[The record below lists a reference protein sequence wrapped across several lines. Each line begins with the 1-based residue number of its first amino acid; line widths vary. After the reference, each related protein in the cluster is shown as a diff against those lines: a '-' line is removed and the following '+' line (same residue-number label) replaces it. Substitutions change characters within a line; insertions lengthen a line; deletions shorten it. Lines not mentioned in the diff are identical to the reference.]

1 MRFREFLIEYSRAKT
16 AEMVG
21 DKLILALMN
30 DDTMIFSDDLLTS
43 IRSDGRIIRYRMASG
58 IKLEDMPGYSP
69 EQQEEKINHILAE
82 MEHYDPTPNKEY
94 MPWIARMY
102 AKGDLSME
110 DINRNDWLGLFD
122 RAKKR
127 RMLKP
132 EHNDINSFKT
142 YRDFEDTM
150 ESVYD
155 NLEDDVA
162 QSTDKGQ
169 AKKVYEDGNVTVIVP
184 QDEAAACR
192 YGRGTRWC
200 TASTRG
206 QNYFDMYNK
215 QGRMYILLPKNP
227 EHEGEK
233 YQLHF
238 QSDQYMNEDDDQV
251 NLVNLISE
259 RFPNLLEFF
268 LAMPDSGLKNDL
280 RFTDPE
286 VIQNI
291 LDKIREVGNDWISEK
306 VSDAEYEDYDYYKE
320 MSKQYPDEEGEE
332 GAIDWD
338 AVHKAGDDYL
348 QYNDYLKELVDGL
361 TTVLDTSV
369 DDIKEY
375 VNDMGSSNEMFEIR
389 NIPHIIEDIALT
401 NHYGYK
407 RNTMFTE
414 FFKHLDVVRNGDD
427 WQARAI

>member
-21 DKLILALMN
+21 DKLIKALAQDRQPPANLKEIQGKAAMGP
-30 DDTMIFSDDLLTS
+30 SW
-43 IRSDGRIIRYRMASG
+43 Y
-58 IKLEDMPGYSP
+58 
-69 EQQEEKINHILAE
+69 
-82 MEHYDPTPNKEY
+82 EHYPESMKSWTEAILGAIEDKDPTPNKAY
-94 MPWIARMY
+94 TPWLARMY
-102 AKGDLSME
+102 AKGDLKLE
-110 DINRNDWLGLFD
+110 DMNRRGFLGLYD
-122 RAKKR
+122 IAKR
-127 RMLKP
+127 RRILRP

-142 YRDFEDTM
+142 YREFENAMLSDNYDLDTI
-150 ESVYD
+150 D
-155 NLEDDVA
+155 NKPTKQEE
-162 QSTDKGQ
+162 KGQ
-169 AKKVYEDGNVTVIVP
+169 AKKVYEDSDVVVIVP
-184 QDEAAACR
+184 EDEAAACR

-206 QNYFDMYNK
+206 QNYFDHYNR

-238 QSDQYMNEDDDQV
+238 QSQQYMNEDDDQV
-251 NLVNLISE
+251 NLVNLISK

-286 VIQNI
+286 VIQTV

-320 MSKQYPDEEGEE
+320 MAERYPDPDEEGSV
-332 GAIDWD
+332 DWD
-338 AVHKAGDDYL
+338 AVHKAGDEYL

-361 TTVLDTSV
+361 TTVLETSV

-375 VNDMGSSNEMFEIR
+375 VNDEVNGDDSFEIR

-414 FFKHLDVVRNGDD
+414 FFKHLDVIRKGDE

>member
-21 DKLILALMN
+21 DKLILALGN
-30 DDTMIFSDDLLTS
+30 ERRPPVNLTS
-43 IRSDGRIIRYRMASG
+43 IRDSIKMGPSWWNADPDRMKIWTDAILG
-58 IKLEDMPGYSP
+58 AIED
-69 EQQEEKINHILAE
+69 K
-82 MEHYDPTPNKEY
+82 DPTPNKAY
-94 MPWIARMY
+94 TPWLARMY
-102 AKGDLSME
+102 AKGGLKLE
-110 DINRNDWLGLFD
+110 DINRNDLLGLYD
-122 RAKKR
+122 IAKKR

-142 YRDFEDTM
+142 YKDFEDM
-150 ESVYD
+150 LLIGGHY
-155 NLEDDVA
+155 NLDDI
-162 QSTDKGQ
+162 QNSNKKEEKGQ
-169 AKKVYEDGNVTVIVP
+169 ASKVYEDSDVVVIVP

-206 QNYFDMYNK
+206 QNYFDHYNR

-238 QSDQYMNEDDDQV
+238 QSQQYMNEDDDQV
-251 NLVNLISE
+251 NLVNLISK

-268 LAMPDSGLKNDL
+268 LAIPNSGLKGDL

-286 VIQNI
+286 VIQDV

-306 VSDAEYEDYDYYKE
+306 VNDAEADDYDYYHE
-320 MSKQYPDEEGEE
+320 MAERYPDPDEEGSV
-332 GAIDWD
+332 DWD

-361 TTVLDTSV
+361 TTVLETSV

-375 VNDMGSSNEMFEIR
+375 VNDEPFAGLDSFEIR
-389 NIPHIIEDIALT
+389 NIPNIIEEIALYS
-401 NHYGYK
+401 HYGYK
-407 RNTMFTE
+407 KNTMFTE
-414 FFKHLDVVRNGDD
+414 FFKHLDVVRKGDE

>member
-21 DKLILALMN
+21 DKLIKALAQDRQPPANLKEIQGKAAMGP
-30 DDTMIFSDDLLTS
+30 SW
-43 IRSDGRIIRYRMASG
+43 Y
-58 IKLEDMPGYSP
+58 EHYP
-69 EQQEEKINHILAE
+69 ESMKSWTEAILGAIEEK
-82 MEHYDPTPNKEY
+82 DPTPNKAY
-94 MPWIARMY
+94 TPWLARMY
-102 AKGDLSME
+102 AKGDLKLE
-110 DINRNDWLGLFD
+110 DMNRRGFLGLYD
-122 RAKKR
+122 IAKR
-127 RMLKP
+127 RRILRP

-142 YRDFEDTM
+142 YREFENAMLSDNYDLDTI
-150 ESVYD
+150 D
-155 NLEDDVA
+155 NKPAKQE
-162 QSTDKGQ
+162 DKGQ
-169 AKKVYEDGNVTVIVP
+169 AKKVYEDSDVVVIVP
-184 QDEAAACR
+184 EDEAAACR

-206 QNYFDMYNK
+206 QNYFDHYNR

>member
-21 DKLILALMN
+21 DKLIKALAQDRQPPANLKEIQGKAAMGP
-30 DDTMIFSDDLLTS
+30 SW
-43 IRSDGRIIRYRMASG
+43 Y
-58 IKLEDMPGYSP
+58 EHYP
-69 EQQEEKINHILAE
+69 ESMKSWTEAILGAIEEK
-82 MEHYDPTPNKEY
+82 DPTPNKAY
-94 MPWIARMY
+94 TPWLARMY
-102 AKGDLSME
+102 AKGGLKLE
-110 DINRNDWLGLFD
+110 DINRDDLLGLYD
-122 RAKKR
+122 IAKKR
-127 RMLKP
+127 RMLRP

-142 YRDFEDTM
+142 YKDFEDM
-150 ESVYD
+150 LLIGGHY
-155 NLEDDVA
+155 NLDDI
-162 QSTDKGQ
+162 QNSNKQEEKGQ
-169 AKKVYEDGNVTVIVP
+169 AKKVYEDSDVVVIVP
-184 QDEAAACR
+184 EDEAAACR

-206 QNYFDMYNK
+206 QNYFDHYNR

-268 LAMPDSGLKNDL
+268 LAIPDSGLKNDL

-306 VSDAEYEDYDYYKE
+306 VSEAEHEDYDYYHE
-320 MSKQYPDEEGEE
+320 MAERYPDPDEE

-338 AVHKAGDDYL
+338 AVHKAGYDYL

-375 VNDMGSSNEMFEIR
+375 VNDEVNGDDSFGIR
-389 NIPHIIEDIALT
+389 DIPRIIEDIALT

-414 FFKHLDVVRNGDD
+414 FFKHLDVVRKGDE